1 MANRISHPI
10 FARFYGLI
18 SAGAEK
24 AGAAEHRRE
33 ALAGLR
39 GKVIELGAG
48 NGLNFGHYPPEVT
61 EVVAVEPDPY
71 LRPRAAEASAQA
83 PVSVS
88 VIEGEAD
95 YLRADDES
103 FDAAVA
109 SLVLCSV
116 PDQARAVSELYRVVR
131 PGGELR
137 FYEHIRADTLARAQM
152 QDRADRIWPL
162 FGGGCHPNR
171 DTVSTIERGG
181 FEVERQRRF
190 LFQPCFMARPVAPHV
205 IGLARRR

>member
-1 MANRISHPI
+1 VANRISHPI

-18 SAGAEK
+18 STGAEK
-24 AGAAEHRRE
+24 AGAAEHRRD
-33 ALAGLR
+33 ALAGLGGR
-39 GKVIELGAG
+39 VIEVGAG
-48 NGLNFGHYPPEVT
+48 NGLNFAHYPHEVT
-61 EVVAVEPDPY
+61 EVVAVEPEPY
-71 LRPRAAEASAQA
+71 LRQRATEAAAQA

-88 VIEGEAD
+88 VVEGD
-95 YLRADDES
+95 SDHLPVDDEG

-116 PDQARAVSELYRVVR
+116 PDQARAVRELYRVVR

-137 FYEHIRADTLARAQM
+137 FYEHIRADIPERARL
-152 QDRADRIWPL
+152 QDRVDRIWSL
-162 FGGGCHPNR
+162 LGGGCHPNR

-181 FEVERQRRF
+181 FEVERQQRF
-190 LFQPCFMARPVAPHV
+190 LFQPCFIARPVAPHV